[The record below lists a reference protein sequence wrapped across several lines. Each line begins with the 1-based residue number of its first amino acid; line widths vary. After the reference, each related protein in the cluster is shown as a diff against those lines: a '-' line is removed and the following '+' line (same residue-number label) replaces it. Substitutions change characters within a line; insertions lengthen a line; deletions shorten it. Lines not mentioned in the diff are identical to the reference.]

1 MNCLWQ
7 NASEQTAHMKLMIL
21 AILAEVGVLL
31 CLIFAFDGALHSMQS
46 ARLTWDHA
54 AVSVLYAAARVNFS
68 WRRLTRQAAPA
79 QAPAPVWYRPAA

>member
-1 MNCLWQ
+1 
-7 NASEQTAHMKLMIL
+7 MKLLIL
-21 AILAEVGVLL
+21 AICAEISVLL

-68 WRRLTRQAAPA
+68 WRRLTRQAEL
-79 QAPAPVWYRPAA
+79 APVATTYRRAA